1 MSRRMPLWIG
11 LALLLLWVLLS
22 YGIRYGLMESTQWLA
37 ACVDDPSLWQCHA
50 RAQLG
55 LVIYFGVI
63 GWSALGVAVVG
74 FVLPGRVGKWLAG
87 LGLAIG
93 APGLVLYSAS
103 LSVFA
108 VVIAGLRLVRR

>member
-11 LALLLLWVLLS
+11 LAVLLLWVVLS
-22 YGIRYGLMESTQWLA
+22 YGVRYGLMESTQWLS
-37 ACVDDPSLWQCHA
+37 ACVSDPGLWQCHA

-55 LVIYFGVI
+55 MMIYLGVI
-63 GWSALGVAVVG
+63 GGSALGVAVIG

-87 LGLAIG
+87 LALAIG
-93 APGLVLYSAS
+93 APGLVLYSAG